1 MGNGIL
7 DRVLAKLRE
16 AGFRTGYGFPGQ
28 ARAMADRAVAAV
40 HLEKVDNTA
49 SVVTVEVSIIS
60 PAVLGGTYCET
71 EALRALAALQADGA
85 KCIQSGCRFE
95 GMAETYTVQI
105 LAEYPGTMEDDVFV
119 PRPEF
124 RVYLNGNKLSFVESF
139 EAEEIRDEQAQYV
152 MGQTEPVGICH
163 GVWVWNLRLEEMIPA
178 GEPEDPEAGDP
189 LTIRLAGNVLT
200 EEYNGCCWTSV
211 QRIMTR
217 EGLRK
222 IRKGFALERKVESD
236 G

>member
-7 DRVLAKLRE
+7 DRVIAKLKE
-16 AGFRTGYGFPGQ
+16 AGFAAGYGFPGQ

-40 HLEKVDNTA
+40 HLNRVDNAA
-49 SVVTVEVSIIS
+49 SLVTVEVSIIS
-60 PAVLGGTYCET
+60 PSVRGGTYCET
-71 EALRALAALQADGA
+71 EALRALAALRSDGA
-85 KCIQSGCRFE
+85 VCIQSSCEFQ
-95 GMAETYTVQI
+95 GMAQTYVVQI

-119 PRPEF
+119 PRTEF
-124 RVYLNGNKLSFVESF
+124 RVYLNGKKLSFVESF
-139 EAEEIRDEQAQYV
+139 EAEEIRDDQPQYV
-152 MGQTEPVGICH
+152 MGRTEPVDIRYGS
-163 GVWVWNLRLEEMIPA
+163 WVWNLRLEEMIPA
-178 GEPEDPEAGDP
+178 GEPEESDPGDP